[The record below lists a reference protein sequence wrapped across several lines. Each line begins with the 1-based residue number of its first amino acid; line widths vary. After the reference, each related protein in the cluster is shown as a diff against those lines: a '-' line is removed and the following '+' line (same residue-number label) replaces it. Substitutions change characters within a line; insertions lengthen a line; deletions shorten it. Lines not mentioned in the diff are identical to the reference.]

1 MHMRYCMHTKYAYS
15 CIIHE
20 GRVSDT
26 RLSQYGMHNIK
37 NTLHGMQTT
46 VVGIPGMNN
55 RVLANILGF
64 PGETQRYD
72 HIVYQQL
79 APCMPFAG
87 TNHLQLSIRLPA
99 PSSSATKASL
109 SPSYTRTP
117 RSHVPATRPRSS
129 MSA

>member
-46 VVGIPGMNN
+46 VVGIPGMHN

-72 HIVYQQL
+72 HIVIPTISTMHALCGYK
-79 APCMPFAG
+79 
-87 TNHLQLSIRLPA
+87 SPA
-99 PSSSATKASL
+99 AE
-109 SPSYTRTP
+109 
-117 RSHVPATRPRSS
+117 H
-129 MSA
+129 